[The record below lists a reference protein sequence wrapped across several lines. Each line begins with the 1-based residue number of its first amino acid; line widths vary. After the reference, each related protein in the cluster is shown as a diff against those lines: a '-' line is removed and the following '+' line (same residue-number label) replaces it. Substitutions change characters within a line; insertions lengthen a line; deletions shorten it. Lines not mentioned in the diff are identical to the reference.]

1 MFDFF
6 WVPAFAFLVSAAA
19 VLLLRP
25 VATAGGLLDRPDS
38 RKRHHGAVP
47 LVGGIAITL
56 AVWAGALL
64 FMRYHGYYVAL
75 MGGLTLLAFVGLIDD
90 LQGMSPVT
98 KLAAQLFA
106 AILMT
111 SWGGVYL
118 MSLGDL
124 MGRREIEL
132 ANWGI
137 PLTLFAV
144 VAVINAMNMIDGLD
158 GLAGGLA
165 LTMFAW
171 FAYLAGDVGNGAAQR
186 MCVIFCG
193 AILGF
198 LLFNLRNPLRGRL
211 RVFLGDAGSLMLGYG
226 IVWFAVEL
234 TQAPYNAGRR
244 IPPVVMLWVVGVV
257 LIDLLVVVIRRAMKR
272 RNPMS
277 ADRTH
282 LHHVLLRLGVSP
294 DTIVWIILGINALL
308 GFVGVYAWKRGA
320 SEQMLFLGFAAITAV
335 HLMIMRNAWR
345 CIRVGR
351 RILTRGKRAKPPEPP
366 TPLL

>member
-6 WVPAFAFLVSAAA
+6 WVPAFAFLVSSLA

-25 VATAGGLLDRPDS
+25 IAMFGGLLDRPDS
-38 RKRHHGAVP
+38 RKRHQGAVP
-47 LVGGIAITL
+47 LVGGIAVTI

-64 FMRYHGYYVAL
+64 FLRTQGYYVAL
-75 MGGLTLLAFVGLIDD
+75 LGGLTLLALVGLIDD
-90 LQGMSPVT
+90 MQGMSPVA

-118 MSLGDL
+118 ASLGDIF
-124 MGRREIEL
+124 GRRDIEL

-137 PLTLFAV
+137 PLTLFAAV
-144 VAVINAMNMIDGLD
+144 SVINAMNMSDGLD

-165 LTMFAW
+165 FFAFGW
-171 FAYLAGDVGNGAAQR
+171 LAYLAGELGNAAAQR
-186 MCVIFCG
+186 VCIIFCG

-198 LLFNLRNPLRGRL
+198 LIFNMRNPLRGSL

-234 TQAPYNAGRR
+234 SQPAYNNGKHVPA
-244 IPPVVMLWVVGVV
+244 VVMLWVLGFV
-257 LIDLLVVVIRRAMKR
+257 LIDLLAVVIRRALKR
-272 RNPMS
+272 RNPLA

-282 LHHVLLRLGVSP
+282 LHHILLRLGLGP
-294 DTIVWIILGINALL
+294 DAIVWVILISNALL
-308 GFVGVYAWKRGA
+308 GFVGVYGWKCGL
-320 SEQMLFLGFAAITAV
+320 SEQVLFLAFLAIAAM
-335 HLMIMRNAWR
+335 HLLVMRNAWR
-345 CIRVGR
+345 CLRVGR
-351 RILTRGKRAKPPEPP
+351 RLVLRRRQGKR
-366 TPLL
+366 